1 MPVELESVKGMR
13 KAAVLCV
20 LLGEDVSS
28 TLFRSLWEDEVEA
41 LSKEISQLSNIHV
54 AHSADVLQQTRNDRF
69 KTHRNLWVSL
79 LNRRRPI
86 QVMANAKRASCDERV

>member
-28 TLFRSLWEDEVEA
+28 TLFRSLWEDEIEA
-41 LSKEISQLSNIHV
+41 
-54 AHSADVLQQTRNDRF
+54 
-69 KTHRNLWVSL
+69 
-79 LNRRRPI
+79 
-86 QVMANAKRASCDERV
+86 